1 MKPNQQQ
8 QPEKELQKCSDG
20 SNETNTTRWLQTNN
34 NNNNRSS
41 SDNESGKTDVWL
53 STNFTEERQRIR
65 EFWMQLSEIDRRSL
79 IKVEKEA
86 VLRKMKEQ
94 QRHSCNCS
102 VCGKKRSA
110 IEAELEVLYDAY
122 YDELEQYAHRQQ
134 QNNYTTVI
142 QCKKE
147 INRRSIT
154 AGDEKMELTDTLTV
168 KGAVITV
175 ADDLLKNNGRKLLD
189 MMEKLA
195 ERKLFK
201 EREAGN
207 LSDKEDEEE
216 EEKDSAEAKNDDD
229 EEEVYPDPRTEDQR
243 MEEGRKMFQVFA
255 ARMFEQRVLA
265 AYREKVAQDRQRRL
279 IEELEE
285 EERQRQE
292 RELRKQQ
299 EKERKRDKKR
309 QLKLQQ
315 EKERLELEKKKKE
328 EEMAAKADRERKAKM
343 ERQIREQERQKREE
357 ERLQREKDRLRKEQ
371 EKKKRRLKEEADKEQ
386 KRKEEAER
394 QQKIKEEEE
403 RKRQLEA
410 EKEALAKTTA
420 RNDPLPQKST
430 EDQHHHVLTDSTTTM
445 APIDQ
450 RRKSITDPIGSP
462 ARSRCAQPPIQ
473 CVADSSEAQNSFFSN
488 FLFSHPTPQENPKD
502 NLKKSRRVSSDGA
515 ALRWSNG
522 WTPLTALSDNVH
534 GKLFGDVLA
543 GDRNT
548 VILERARFA
557 YVKLDE
563 LAQTKFFMR
572 PNFHTLDQ
580 LHRMVRDLFHDM
592 PIDPR
597 EVYEVINHHP
607 ASEFKCYYNQSQQ
620 CYIVQHGIL
629 PSRSASLSLLPTTMI
644 SSPLLQPQ
652 LHAFQNSLSNITT
665 FIYKK

>member
-1 MKPNQQQ
+1 MKPNQQ
-8 QPEKELQKCSDG
+8 KEISKCSDESG
-20 SNETNTTRWLQTNN
+20 NISNDATRWLLSNKN
-34 NNNNRSS
+34 
-41 SDNESGKTDVWL
+41 DNKTDVWL
-53 STNFTEERQRIR
+53 NTNFTEERQRIR
-65 EFWMQLSEIDRRSL
+65 EFWLQLSELDRRSL
-79 IKVEKEA
+79 VKVEKEA

-102 VCGKKRSA
+102 SPCLNRIFRSA

-134 QNNYTTVI
+134 HGYVTVI
-142 QCKKE
+142 HSKKE

-154 AGDEKMELTDTLTV
+154 TSDQSTKNMELTDTLTV
-168 KGAVITV
+168 KGAIITV
-175 ADDLLKNNGRKLLD
+175 ADDLLKNDGRKFLD
-189 MMEKLA
+189 MMERLA
-195 ERKLFK
+195 EKKLLK
-201 EREAGN
+201 EREVADQ
-207 LSDKEDEEE
+207 SDKEEEEEDQVQVKDEEE
-216 EEKDSAEAKNDDD
+216 EEDF
-229 EEEVYPDPRTEDQR
+229 RTEDQR

-255 ARMFEQRVLA
+255 ARMFEQRVLT

-285 EERQRQE
+285 EDKQRQE

-299 EKERKRDKKR
+299 EKEKKRDKKR

-315 EKERLELEKKKKE
+315 EKERLELENKKKE

-343 ERQIREQERQKREE
+343 ERQIREQERLKREE

-394 QQKIKEEEE
+394 LQKIKEEEE
-403 RKRQLEA
+403 KEEEKKRLEPSVT
-410 EKEALAKTTA
+410 K
-420 RNDPLPQKST
+420 N
-430 EDQHHHVLTDSTTTM
+430 QHHHVLTDSTTTVT
-445 APIDQ
+445 PINQ
-450 RRKSITDPIGSP
+450 RRKSVADPIGSP
-462 ARSRCAQPPIQ
+462 ARLRPNPIQ
-473 CVADSSEAQNSFFSN
+473 YVTDDDSETQHSFFSN
-488 FLFSHPTPQENPKD
+488 FLFSQPTPQEHHKD
-502 NLKKSRRVSSDGA
+502 TSVKTRRVSTDGA
-515 ALRWSNG
+515 TLKWSNG

-548 VILERARFA
+548 LILERARFA

-563 LAQTKFFMR
+563 LAQTKFFMT

-607 ASEFKCYYNQSQQ
+607 TSEFKCFYNQSQQ
-620 CYIVQHGIL
+620 CYIVQHGIM
-629 PSRSASLSLLPTTMI
+629 PSRSTSLLPTMI
-644 SSPLLQPQ
+644 SPLQ
-652 LHAFQNSLSNITT
+652 LHTFQNS
-665 FIYKK
+665 